1 MTVTIKREVVLRSIV
16 TDQLKEELAQE
27 LQQAADELEQRIQQL
42 DFSARGYI
50 AELQRAD
57 LQQAVNFRKRVEA
70 EKTRHQELRDS
81 MLERR
86 KQVEVL
92 DIGTEIIRGTLES
105 FVEVN
110 VGDDLT
116 VLLAGTEI
124 VTKDGVVIEIRERMP
139 LPEDETPILTIETDL
154 DTDTDNA

>member
-1 MTVTIKREVVLRSIV
+1 MTVTIKREIILRSIV
-16 TDQLKEELAQE
+16 TDQLKKELAQE
-27 LQQAADELEQRIQQL
+27 LQQGADELEQRIQQL
-42 DFSARGYI
+42 DFSARAYI

-70 EKTRHQELRDS
+70 EKTRQQELRDTL
-81 MLERR
+81 LERK

-124 VTKDGVVIEIRERMP
+124 LTKDGIVIEIRERMP
-139 LPEDETPILTIETDL
+139 LEEDETPVLTIETDL